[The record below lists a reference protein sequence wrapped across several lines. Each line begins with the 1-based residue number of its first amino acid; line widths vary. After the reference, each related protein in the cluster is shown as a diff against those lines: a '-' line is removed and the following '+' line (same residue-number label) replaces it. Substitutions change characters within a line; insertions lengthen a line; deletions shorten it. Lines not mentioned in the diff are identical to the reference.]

1 MANFDYYSLPGF
13 GEQCRKEYGFSDSCI
28 IGDRMIITGQTG
40 MNPLT
45 LKTSLN
51 FDEEAAQAF
60 QNVNDLI
67 VHTLRDAQ
75 PSVSIDRNKGWDR
88 VVKIRAFIVDL
99 SGIREQA
106 RKQMV
111 HNIKKWCPNHQPLF
125 TMVGV
130 ESLPFPEHHVEIEVD
145 VWLA

>member
-1 MANFDYYSLPGF
+1 
-13 GEQCRKEYGFSDSCI
+13 
-28 IGDRMIITGQTG
+28 MIIFDHITAG

-88 VVKIRAFIVDL
+88 VVKIRAFIVNL
-99 SGIREQA
+99 SGIQEQA

-111 HNIKKWCPNHQPLF
+111 NNIKKWCPNHQPLF